1 MPVLPQPVL
10 PRIINLKKQPY
21 MLQDDLNKLIM
32 TAMKG
37 GEKAK
42 AEVYRAIKS
51 EFLKFKTAKD
61 AKPLDEAAEIS
72 ILRKMHK
79 EREEDAKLFEA
90 NGRADL
96 ADQNRY
102 EASVLSELLPQAA
115 SEADILKQIEAFK
128 AEQSIDTL
136 EKKHM
141 GSCVKFV
148 KAALPTADGKTV
160 STLVM
165 QVIG

>member
-1 MPVLPQPVL
+1 
-10 PRIINLKKQPY
+10 
-21 MLQDDLNKLIM
+21 MLQDELNKLIM

-61 AKPLDEAAEIS
+61 AKPLDEAAEIG

-79 EREEDAKLFEA
+79 EREDDAKLFET
-90 NGRADL
+90 NGRQDL
-96 ADQNRY
+96 ADQNKY
-102 EASVLSELLPQAA
+102 EAAVLAELLPQAA
-115 SEADILKQIEAFK
+115 SEDDIRKQIEAFK
-128 AEQSIDTL
+128 QSIGVDVL
-136 EKKHM
+136 EKKNM
-141 GSCVKFV
+141 GNCVKFV

-160 STLVM
+160 STIVM
-165 QVIG
+165 QVING

>member
-1 MPVLPQPVL
+1 M
-10 PRIINLKKQPY
+10 IN
-21 MLQDDLNKLIM
+21 DELNKMIM
-32 TAMKG
+32 AAMKG

-61 AKPLDEAAEIS
+61 AKPLDEAAEIN

-79 EREEDAKLFEA
+79 EREEDAKLYASNGRPDLAEA
-90 NGRADL
+90 NE
-96 ADQNRY
+96 Y
-102 EASVLSELLPQAA
+102 EASVLAELLPKAA
-115 SEADILKQIEAFK
+115 SEEDIMKQIEAFK
-128 AEQSIDTL
+128 AEQGVDAL

-141 GSCVKFV
+141 GMCVKFV

-165 QVIG
+165 KVIG

>member
-1 MPVLPQPVL
+1 M
-10 PRIINLKKQPY
+10 INEE
-21 MLQDDLNKLIM
+21 LNKMIM
-32 TAMKG
+32 TAMKS

-61 AKPLDEAAEIS
+61 AKPLDNATEIS

-79 EREEDAKLFEA
+79 EREEDAKLFES

-96 ADQNRY
+96 AEQNKY
-102 EASVLSELLPQAA
+102 EASVLADLLPQAA
-115 SEADILKQIEAFK
+115 SEEDICKQIEAFK
-128 AEQSIDTL
+128 ASIGAEKL
-136 EKKHM
+136 EKKDM
-141 GSCVKFV
+141 GQCVKFV

-165 QVIG
+165 KVINN

>member
-1 MPVLPQPVL
+1 MLNDD
-10 PRIINLKKQPY
+10 INK
-21 MLQDDLNKLIM
+21 MIM

-51 EFLKFKTAKD
+51 EFLKYKTAKD

-79 EREEDAKLFEA
+79 ERIDDAKLFEQ
-90 NGRADL
+90 NGRNDL
-96 ADQNRY
+96 AESTKY
-102 EASVLSELLPQAA
+102 EIDVLAELLPQAA
-115 SEADILKQIEAFK
+115 SEEDIKKQVDAFL
-128 AEQSIDTL
+128 ASIGETVL
-136 EKKHM
+136 EKKNM
-141 GSCVKFV
+141 GACIKFV

-160 STLVM
+160 SQIVM
-165 QVIG
+165 ANIQ

>member
-1 MPVLPQPVL
+1 M
-10 PRIINLKKQPY
+10 INEE
-21 MLQDDLNKLIM
+21 LNKMIM
-32 TAMKG
+32 AAMKG

-61 AKPLDEAAEIS
+61 AKPLDDAAEIS

-79 EREEDAKLFEA
+79 EREDDAKLFEA

-96 ADQNRY
+96 ADQNKY
-102 EASVLSELLPQAA
+102 EAAVLADLLPQAA
-115 SEADILKQIEAFK
+115 SEDDIRKQIDAFIATTGEPK
-128 AEQSIDTL
+128 L
-136 EKKHM
+136 EKKNM
-141 GSCVKFV
+141 GACVKFV

-160 STLVM
+160 STIVM
-165 QVIG
+165 QVINS

>member
-1 MPVLPQPVL
+1 M
-10 PRIINLKKQPY
+10 INEE
-21 MLQDDLNKLIM
+21 LNKMIM
-32 TAMKG
+32 AAMKG

-61 AKPLDEAAEIS
+61 AKPLDDAAEIS

-79 EREEDAKLFEA
+79 EREDDAKLFEA

-96 ADQNRY
+96 ADQNKY
-102 EASVLSELLPQAA
+102 EAAVLADLLPQAA
-115 SEADILKQIEAFK
+115 SEDDIRKQIDDFIATTGEPK
-128 AEQSIDTL
+128 L
-136 EKKHM
+136 EKKNM
-141 GSCVKFV
+141 GACVKFV

-160 STLVM
+160 STIVM
-165 QVIG
+165 QVINS

>member
-1 MPVLPQPVL
+1 M
-10 PRIINLKKQPY
+10 INEE
-21 MLQDDLNKLIM
+21 LNKMIM

-61 AKPLDEAAEIS
+61 AKPLDDAAEIS

-79 EREEDAKLFEA
+79 EREDDAKLFEA

-96 ADQNRY
+96 AEQNKY
-102 EASVLSELLPQAA
+102 EAAVLADLLPQAA
-115 SEADILKQIEAFK
+115 SEDDIRKQIDAFIATTGEPK
-128 AEQSIDTL
+128 L
-136 EKKHM
+136 EKKNM
-141 GSCVKFV
+141 GTCVKFV

-160 STLVM
+160 STIVM
-165 QVIG
+165 QVINS

>member
-1 MPVLPQPVL
+1 
-10 PRIINLKKQPY
+10 

>member
-1 MPVLPQPVL
+1 M
-10 PRIINLKKQPY
+10 INEE
-21 MLQDDLNKLIM
+21 LNKMIM

-61 AKPLDEAAEIS
+61 AKPLDDAAEIS

-79 EREEDAKLFEA
+79 EREDDAKLFA
-90 NGRADL
+90 SNGRADL
-96 ADQNRY
+96 AEANEY
-102 EASVLSELLPQAA
+102 EASVLAELLPQAA
-115 SEADILKQIEAFK
+115 SEDDIRKQIEAFM
-128 AEQSIDTL
+128 ASIGVDVL
-136 EKKHM
+136 EKKNM
-141 GSCVKFV
+141 GACVKFV

-160 STLVM
+160 STIVM
-165 QVIG
+165 QTIG